1 MVNQNVNN
9 PNGLLDD
16 HVVIANFVGDKHF
29 YTCILTMTLLWHYWM
44 SIFKFKKHIF
54 QKVTNVDLLLHPN
67 IQCLRKNYKNFTKLV
82 L

>member
-44 SIFKFKKHIF
+44 SIFRF
-54 QKVTNVDLLLHPN
+54 
-67 IQCLRKNYKNFTKLV
+67 
-82 L
+82 